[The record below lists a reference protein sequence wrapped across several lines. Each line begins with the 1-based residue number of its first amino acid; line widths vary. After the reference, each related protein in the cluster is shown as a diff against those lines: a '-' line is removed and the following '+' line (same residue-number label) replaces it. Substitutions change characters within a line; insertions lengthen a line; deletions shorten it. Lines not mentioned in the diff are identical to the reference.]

1 MKERNGVRDFHKE
14 ERREGGRDMEARIAQ
29 LALSTPPTGP

>member
-1 MKERNGVRDFHKE
+1 MEGETSIGK
-14 ERREGGRDMEARIAQ
+14 EGGREVEARIAQ